1 MVGLFLPVFRQTN
14 VSSIEYLAVFAQ
26 SQTQN
31 QGQANQMMA
40 NIMHAPL
47 SAEAI
52 GILDL
57 NANDPAINAPANG
70 AILLSKLSRL
80 T

>member
-26 SQTQN
+26 SQIQN

-52 GILDL
+52 G
-57 NANDPAINAPANG
+57 NDPAINAPANG

>member
-1 MVGLFLPVFRQTN
+1 MFRQTN

-26 SQTQN
+26 SQIQN
-31 QGQANQMMA
+31 QGHANQMMA

-57 NANDPAINAPANG
+57 NASDPAINAPANG
-70 AILLSKLSRL
+70 AILFSKLSRL